1 MRICVIVPSFF
12 PAVFY
17 GGTIFSIH
25 ESLKLFSNKKLEIF
39 VSTTSA
45 NGRTRLKVRK
55 NIFLKLKQNYFVK
68 YYFDEIINRFSLS
81 FLFGIWSDVRK
92 SNIVY
97 VQDIFSIFAILGFVA
112 SRIYNKKCIIA
123 PRGSLSEYSLKSRF
137 YWLKMIW
144 IFLFLKSIKKNF
156 FWHVTSEFEK
166 KDIFKLNLN
175 GKIFIIPNFIKFDLK
190 KIKKLKSLNSISLN
204 NTKKILKI
212 GTLTRLDKKKGLLN
226 LIRAFSKLKTKQD
239 VHLFICGEDH
249 GLKQEIKKEIKI
261 RSLNKKVTI
270 LKPLYGIKKYQFL
283 KMLDVFCLPSKN
295 ENFGN
300 VYLESLRV
308 GTPIIAS
315 KFTPWKNVIR
325 FKCGLITNNKIDNI
339 ALNIDKF
346 INNRNKF
353 KKSNCE
359 KLANLYNEV
368 VIKNLYLKMFHE
380 LNK

>member
-25 ESLKLFSNKKLEIF
+25 ESLELFSNKKLKIF

-45 NGRTRLKVRK
+45 NGKKRLKVKK
-55 NIFLKLKQNYFVK
+55 NIFLKLKNNYFVK

-92 SNIVY
+92 SDIVY
-97 VQDIFSIFAILGFVA
+97 VQDIFSMFAILGFIA

-137 YWLKMIW
+137 YRLKIIW
-144 IFLFLKSIKKNF
+144 IFIFLKIINKNF
-156 FWHVTSEFEK
+156 FWHVTSKLEK
-166 KDIFKLNLN
+166 KDISKLNLN

-190 KIKKLKSLNSISLN
+190 KIKKLKSLNSLSLN
-204 NTKKILKI
+204 NLKKVLKI

-226 LIRAFSKLKTKQD
+226 LIRAFYKLKTKQD
-239 VHLFICGEDH
+239 AHLFICGEDH
-249 GLKQEIKKEIKI
+249 GFKQEIKKEIKLLK
-261 RSLNKKVTI
+261 LNKKVTL

-315 KFTPWKNVIR
+315 KFTPWGNVIK
-325 FKCGLITNNKIDNI
+325 FKCGLITNNKIENI

-346 INNRNKF
+346 IENKNKF
-353 KKSNCE
+353 KKKNCE

-368 VIKNLYLKMFHE
+368 VIKNLYLKMFYE

>member
-45 NGRTRLKVRK
+45 NGRTRLKVKK

-81 FLFGIWSDVRK
+81 FLFGIWSDVKK

-144 IFLFLKSIKKNF
+144 IFIFLKIMNKNF

-190 KIKKLKSLNSISLN
+190 KIKKLKSLNSLSLN
-204 NTKKILKI
+204 NTKKVLKI

-226 LIRAFSKLKTKQD
+226 LIRAFSKLKTKKD

-261 RSLNKKVTI
+261 WSLNKKVTI

-315 KFTPWKNVIR
+315 KFTPWKNVIK
-325 FKCGLITNNKIDNI
+325 FKCGLITNNMIDNI

-346 INNRNKF
+346 IQNRNKF

-368 VIKNLYLKMFHE
+368 VIKNLYLKMFYE

>member
-45 NGRTRLKVRK
+45 NGRTRLKVKK

-68 YYFDEIINRFSLS
+68 YYFDEIINRFSLF

-144 IFLFLKSIKKNF
+144 IFLFLKIMNKNF

-204 NTKKILKI
+204 NTKKVLKI

-261 RSLNKKVTI
+261 WSLNKKVTI

-315 KFTPWKNVIR
+315 KFTPWKNVIK

-353 KKSNCE
+353 KKRNCE

-368 VIKNLYLKMFHE
+368 VIKNLYLKMFYE

>member
-17 GGTIFSIH
+17 GGSIFSIH

-45 NGRTRLKVRK
+45 NGSTRLKVKK

-97 VQDIFSIFAILGFVA
+97 VQDIFSIFAILGFIA

-137 YWLKMIW
+137 YWLKIIW
-144 IFLFLKSIKKNF
+144 IFIFLKIINKNF
-156 FWHVTSEFEK
+156 FWHVTSKFEK
-166 KDIFKLNLN
+166 RDIFKLNLS

-190 KIKKLKSLNSISLN
+190 KIKKIKSLNSLSLN
-204 NTKKILKI
+204 NTKKVLKI

-249 GLKQEIKKEIKI
+249 GFKHEIKNEIKI
-261 RSLNKKVTI
+261 WSLNKKVTI

-315 KFTPWKNVIR
+315 KFTPWQNVIK
-325 FKCGLITNNKIDNI
+325 FKCGLITNNKIENI
-339 ALNIDKF
+339 ALNIDRF
-346 INNRNKF
+346 IKNRNKF
-353 KKSNCE
+353 KKRNCE
-359 KLANLYNEV
+359 KLANLYNED
-368 VIKNLYLKMFHE
+368 VIKNLYLKMFYE

>member
-1 MRICVIVPSFF
+1 VPSFF

-25 ESLKLFSNKKLEIF
+25 ESLELFSNKKLKIF

-45 NGRTRLKVRK
+45 NGKKRLKVKK
-55 NIFLKLKQNYFVK
+55 NIFLKLKNNYFVK

-92 SNIVY
+92 SDIVY
-97 VQDIFSIFAILGFVA
+97 VQDIFSMFAILGFIA

-137 YWLKMIW
+137 YRLKIIW
-144 IFLFLKSIKKNF
+144 IFIFLKIINKNF
-156 FWHVTSEFEK
+156 FWHVTSKLEK
-166 KDIFKLNLN
+166 KDISKLNLN

-190 KIKKLKSLNSISLN
+190 KIKKLKSLNSLSLN
-204 NTKKILKI
+204 NLKKVLKI

-226 LIRAFSKLKTKQD
+226 LIRAFYKLKTKQD
-239 VHLFICGEDH
+239 AHLFICGEDH
-249 GLKQEIKKEIKI
+249 GFKQEIKKEIKLLK
-261 RSLNKKVTI
+261 LNKKVTL

-315 KFTPWKNVIR
+315 KFTPWGNVIK
-325 FKCGLITNNKIDNI
+325 FKCGLITNNKIENI

-346 INNRNKF
+346 IENKNKF
-353 KKSNCE
+353 KKKNCE

-368 VIKNLYLKMFHE
+368 VIKNLYLKMFYE

>member
-12 PAVFY
+12 PAFFY

-45 NGRTRLKVRK
+45 NGRTRLKVKK

-97 VQDIFSIFAILGFVA
+97 VQDIFSIFAILGFIA

-144 IFLFLKSIKKNF
+144 IFIFLKIMNKNF

-190 KIKKLKSLNSISLN
+190 KIKKLKSLNSLSLN
-204 NTKKILKI
+204 NTKKVLKI

-226 LIRAFSKLKTKQD
+226 LIRAFSKLKTKKD

-261 RSLNKKVTI
+261 WSLNKKVTI

-315 KFTPWKNVIR
+315 KFTPWKNVIK

-339 ALNIDKF
+339 TLNIDKF
-346 INNRNKF
+346 IKNRNKF

-368 VIKNLYLKMFHE
+368 VIKNLYLKMFYE

>member
-45 NGRTRLKVRK
+45 NGRTRLKVKK

-144 IFLFLKSIKKNF
+144 IFLFLKIMNKNF

-204 NTKKILKI
+204 NTKKVLKI

-261 RSLNKKVTI
+261 WSLNKKVTI

-315 KFTPWKNVIR
+315 KFTPWKNVIK

-368 VIKNLYLKMFHE
+368 VIKDLYLKMFYE

>member
-1 MRICVIVPSFF
+1 M
-12 PAVFY
+12 
-17 GGTIFSIH
+17 
-25 ESLKLFSNKKLEIF
+25 
-39 VSTTSA
+39 
-45 NGRTRLKVRK
+45 
-55 NIFLKLKQNYFVK
+55 KLKQNYFVK

-81 FLFGIWSDVRK
+81 FLFGIWSDVKK

-144 IFLFLKSIKKNF
+144 IFIFLKIMNKNF

-190 KIKKLKSLNSISLN
+190 KIKKLKSLNSLSLN
-204 NTKKILKI
+204 NTKKVLKI

-226 LIRAFSKLKTKQD
+226 LIRAFSKLKTKKD

-261 RSLNKKVTI
+261 WSLNKKVTI

-315 KFTPWKNVIR
+315 KFTPWKNVIK
-325 FKCGLITNNKIDNI
+325 FKCGLITNNMIDNI

-346 INNRNKF
+346 IQNRNKF

-368 VIKNLYLKMFHE
+368 VIKNLYLKMFYE

>member
-12 PAVFY
+12 PAFFY

-45 NGRTRLKVRK
+45 NGRTRLKVKK

-97 VQDIFSIFAILGFVA
+97 VQDIFSIFAILGFIA

-144 IFLFLKSIKKNF
+144 IFIFLKIMNKNF

-190 KIKKLKSLNSISLN
+190 KIKKLKSLNSLSLN
-204 NTKKILKI
+204 NTKKVLKI

-261 RSLNKKVTI
+261 WSLNKKVTI

-315 KFTPWKNVIR
+315 KFTPWKNVIK

-339 ALNIDKF
+339 TLNIDKF
-346 INNRNKF
+346 IKNRNKF

-368 VIKNLYLKMFHE
+368 VIKNLYLKMFYE